1 MLRSINQLK
10 GAAIDATDG
19 DIGKVRDFYFDDEQ
33 WVVRFLVVET
43 GSWLF
48 SRKVL
53 LTPGALRKPATG

>member
-48 SRKVL
+48 SR
-53 LTPGALRKPATG
+53 